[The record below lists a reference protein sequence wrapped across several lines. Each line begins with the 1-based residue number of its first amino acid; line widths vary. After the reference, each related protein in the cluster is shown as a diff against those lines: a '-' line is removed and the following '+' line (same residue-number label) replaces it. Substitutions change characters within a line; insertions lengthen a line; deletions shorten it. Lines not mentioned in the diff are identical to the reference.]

1 MEPERGRSTLLFRRG
16 RVASLGAAAFF
27 SLALAAQ
34 GQTGEA
40 DKISILG
47 VKNPF
52 LVSAASNA
60 FALALQKLANPG
72 CQRIFRDFRDA
83 KGRALQ
89 ARLDS
94 LDYSASSFLQILRF
108 ANGERLSPC
117 QSSGVLAATTPL
129 SHVIFLCGVRFF
141 ETERHD
147 PEFAAALVIHEMLHS
162 LGLGENP
169 PASNDI
175 TMRVLDRCGTAAV
188 GAPPG
193 ATALLQVPGSPG
205 VGLLDG
211 LGRERY

>member
-27 SLALAAQ
+27 FLVIAAQ
-34 GQTGEA
+34 GQTAEA
-40 DKISILG
+40 EKISILG

-52 LVSAASNA
+52 LISAANNA
-60 FALALQKLANPG
+60 FSLALQKLANPG
-72 CQRIFRDFRDA
+72 CQRIFHDFRDA
-83 KGRALQ
+83 RGRTLE

-94 LDYSASSFLQILRF
+94 LDYTASRFLQILRF

-141 ETERHD
+141 EQERND

-169 PASNDI
+169 PASNEI
-175 TMRVLDRCGTAAV
+175 TMRVLERCGTAVV
-188 GAPPG
+188 GEPPS
-193 ATALLQVPGSPG
+193 AMALLQAPGSSG

>member
-1 MEPERGRSTLLFRRG
+1 MEPERDRSTLLFRRG
-16 RVASLGAAAFF
+16 RVAILGAAAFF
-27 SLALAAQ
+27 ALALVAADA
-34 GQTGEA
+34 QTMEGE
-40 DKISILG
+40 KISLLG

-52 LVSAASNA
+52 LISAANNA
-60 FALALQKLANPG
+60 FALVLEKLANPG
-72 CQRIFRDFRDA
+72 CQRIFRDFRDP
-83 KGRALQ
+83 KGRTLQ

-94 LDYSASSFLQILRF
+94 LDHTGASFLQILRF

-169 PASNDI
+169 PASNEI
-175 TMRVLDRCGTAAV
+175 TMRVLERCGSAAV
-188 GAPPG
+188 GEPAG
-193 ATALLQVPGSPG
+193 AIVWVRRPAAGPLATEP
-205 VGLLDG
+205 
-211 LGRERY
+211 